1 MHSILFYQM
10 LRAATMGP
18 QQHGDAALQRQNCTN
33 VAVVQFNGGKT
44 IAQWCG
50 DKCYGGEI
58 VSHWYGGAGF
68 RRRSCTSL
76 ES

>member
-1 MHSILFYQM
+1 MHSILFFLI
-10 LRAATMGP
+10 LRAKTMGP
-18 QQHGDAALQRQNCTN
+18 QQHGDAALQRQNCIN
-33 VAVVQFNGGKT
+33 VAVVQFYGGKT
-44 IAQWCG
+44 VPQWSG
-50 DKCYGGEI
+50 DKCHGSKA